1 MNNFI
6 WICKHYFK
14 RNVLVPANLLLI
26 GLPLVFLFA
35 FNLLGQFLD
44 SAGHYNPGWHMLA
57 IPMVLGFLFFGTDI
71 TGIRLH
77 DDLRGSVGA
86 RLLVTGIDKP
96 AFFLSV
102 TVAGW
107 FYLFAMGMLLVAI
120 ASLLFEGDWG
130 NYALVTVV
138 ILLLSLLSQLIG
150 VLIFY
155 FTKDRKSSARV
166 SYLFGEVFIGVSV
179 LPYVFNFGKAISTI
193 LDHFP
198 VGMGVQAIEADSFAN
213 ALPNL
218 GILLGYIVV
227 LVMVVLIVGRRKE
240 QMR

>member
-14 RNVLVPANLLLI
+14 RNFLVPANLLLI

-35 FNLLGQFLD
+35 FDLLGQFLYYG
-44 SAGHYNPGWHMLA
+44 GHYNPGWHMLA

-77 DDLRGSVGA
+77 DDLKGTVGA

-96 AFFLSV
+96 TFFLSV
-102 TVAGW
+102 IAAGW
-107 FYLFAMGMLLVAI
+107 IYLFVMGMLLVAI
-120 ASLLFEGDWG
+120 ASLLFEGDW
-130 NYALVTVV
+130 NNHALVMVV
-138 ILLLSLLSQLIG
+138 ILLLALLSQLIG

-155 FTKDRKSSARV
+155 FTKDKKSSARV
-166 SYLFGEVFIGVSV
+166 SYLFGEVFIGISV
-179 LPYVFNFGKAISTI
+179 LPYVLNFGKAIGTI

-198 VGMGVQAIEADSFAN
+198 VGMGVQAIDADSFTN

-218 GILLGYIVV
+218 GILLGYILIMIMAV
-227 LVMVVLIVGRRKE
+227 LTVGRRKE
-240 QMR
+240 Q